1 MNGLSRGRKN
11 MEEQY
16 QQAIRYWTLAQPVV
30 SAYVTAVVRDF
41 RDRDDLLQAISVAVL
56 EAFSSYD
63 PARPFNAWA
72 IGIARNQIGTYLRE
86 RKRNRLIFD
95 AETVDLLAVAFE
107 QIDSAQ
113 TRKLDLLQDC
123 LAKLEGRARQLCEL
137 RYQNDLKPA
146 ALGSLLGMAPNTV
159 AKSLQRIRDQ
169 LRQCIERN
177 AALEG
182 GPS

>member
-1 MNGLSRGRKN
+1 MD
-11 MEEQY
+11 EQY

-30 SAYVTAVVRDF
+30 SAYVAAVVRDF
-41 RDRDDLLQAISVAVL
+41 RDRDDLLQEISVAVL

-63 PARPFNAWA
+63 PARSFTAWA
-72 IGIARNQIGTYLRE
+72 MGIARNQIGTYLRE

-107 QIDSAQ
+107 QIDSTQ
-113 TRKLDLLQDC
+113 TRKLDYLQKC
-123 LAKLEGRARQLCEL
+123 LAKLEGRASQLCEL

-146 ALGSLLGMAPNTV
+146 AIGSLLGVTPNTV

-169 LRQCIERN
+169 LRKCIERH

-182 GPS
+182 GHS